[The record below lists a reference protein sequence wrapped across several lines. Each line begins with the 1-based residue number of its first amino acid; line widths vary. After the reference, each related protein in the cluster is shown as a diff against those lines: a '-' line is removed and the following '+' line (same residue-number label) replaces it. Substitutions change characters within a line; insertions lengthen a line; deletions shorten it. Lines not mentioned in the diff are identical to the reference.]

1 MTDSENTVMEGRP
14 ISPSIHPYMLFAT
27 DADWGE
33 IHTEIFIKIVQA
45 RGIVGLLTNCEVDG
59 DELPNNAIQ
68 QTAWMLDELL
78 EAIGTLADMME
89 EKLCA
94 KISKLEAKTIID
106 KNVNLEHYAIFLE
119 RLDQARST
127 VIELAVKDPHH
138 QLDGDI
144 ACSLLSAANVVR
156 RRAKDALESVSVESE
171 EVQS

>member
-1 MTDSENTVMEGRP
+1 MNDSETTTMEGRP

-59 DELPNNAIQ
+59 DGLPNNAIQ

-94 KISKLEAKTIID
+94 EISKLKA
-106 KNVNLEHYAIFLE
+106 N
-119 RLDQARST
+119 
-127 VIELAVKDPHH
+127 AVP
-138 QLDGDI
+138 GG
-144 ACSLLSAANVVR
+144 
-156 RRAKDALESVSVESE
+156 ES
-171 EVQS
+171 